1 MSGKLLICRDLY
13 ISSLGS
19 SPASTNSSQGANQQP
34 PPGLHNGSQIQF
46 NHRSIFQTDNNTNL
60 NWTTTGLASIPD
72 SLPMVQSSE
81 DWQAAFGFQPETSQ
95 TNHVVQ
101 KSSPS
106 SSPGVTF
113 NSEGFVDEEVYTNLQ
128 YTTLSEPSS
137 TFTSSLLVNSPAS
150 KFMADFQQNSLQQR
164 LALQAQ
170 QNQENCEYIKQNGH
184 ATLEE
189 VRNHKE
195 SGSDLKADDDLGFD
209 PFHETQK
216 ALAELMEN
224 EMQIQQQRFQ
234 QQQQQQRE
242 REEQNRVQH
251 QQNITNLGQQHF
263 PQVAHIA
270 HLQQQAQHLQ
280 NLQVIQQSHSLLSR
294 LPQNLL
300 QSGTQSSAQST
311 VATASLGQRSRL
323 PPPGFPG
330 STPNHMNSFGL
341 GIPRPAPTNNALSG

>member
-1 MSGKLLICRDLY
+1 
-13 ISSLGS
+13 
-19 SPASTNSSQGANQQP
+19 
-34 PPGLHNGSQIQF
+34 
-46 NHRSIFQTDNNTNL
+46 
-60 NWTTTGLASIPD
+60 
-72 SLPMVQSSE
+72 MVQSSE